1 MIQTTFP
8 CHNHI
13 CILHLILYMDSI
25 QNKLYSRCQLAIQII
40 QKCKSKSACRT
51 YTSCILVIFT
61 NHFGSNLC
69 IVFHACIQNRKDIGG
84 NSFLRSIDIGSS
96 LRTAERIGH
105 ITGNPEITL
114 GKKFLL
120 V

>member
-25 QNKLYSRCQLAIQII
+25 QNKLYSWRQLSIQII

-51 YTSCILVIFT
+51 CTCRILIVFAD
-61 NHFGSNLC
+61 HFGSNLC
-69 IVFHACIQNRKDIGG
+69 IIFHACIQNRKHIGG

-96 LRTAERIGH
+96 LRAAERISH

-114 GKKFLL
+114 GKKFLF